1 VAGGAQAVAEGAGAV
16 GAAGERQDSPGRG
29 GGWEGGGGIL
39 PCPVCVF
46 YHGWDDSS
54 RSFFD
59 EVGLIS
65 HQINSYNEFVSHGL
79 QEHFD
84 SLGEVIVEPGYDPSK
99 KGSVVWKHA
108 IIKFGRVKLEKP
120 VFWTGK
126 DEGSVDFKPW
136 HARLQ
141 NMTYASRL
149 IVEVNIQVLTIF
161 ILLHAHYLFFIYAM
175 VFPRRRA
182 TWVNYKISD
191 EEKKFTKM
199 LEYE

>member
-1 VAGGAQAVAEGAGAV
+1 M
-16 GAAGERQDSPGRG
+16 
-29 GGWEGGGGIL
+29 
-39 PCPVCVF
+39 
-46 YHGWDDSS
+46 
-54 RSFFD
+54 
-59 EVGLIS
+59 
-65 HQINSYNEFVSHGL
+65 
-79 QEHFD
+79 
-84 SLGEVIVEPGYDPSK
+84 
-99 KGSVVWKHA
+99 
-108 IIKFGRVKLEKP
+108 KLEKP

-149 IVEVNIQVLTIF
+149 RVEVNIQILTIF

-199 LEYE
+199 LEYEWHDPMLFIVDNTKFSPFLIS